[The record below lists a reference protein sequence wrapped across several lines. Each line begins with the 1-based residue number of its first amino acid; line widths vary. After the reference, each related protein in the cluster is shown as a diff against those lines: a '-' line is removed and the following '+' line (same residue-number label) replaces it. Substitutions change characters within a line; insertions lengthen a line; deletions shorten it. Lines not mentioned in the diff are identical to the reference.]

1 MAREAKASHDPVVP
15 TVETVRDA
23 HDRRLRDDASDRVGI
38 EASEVRM
45 AGPRRRSAVE
55 ACDRGNPANLL
66 AIEAR

>member
-1 MAREAKASHDPVVP
+1 MAREAKASHDRVVP

-23 HDRRLRDDASDRVGI
+23 QDRRQADDASDRLGI
-38 EASEVRM
+38 ETSEVRM
-45 AGPRRRSAVE
+45 AGLRRRPAVE

>member
-1 MAREAKASHDPVVP
+1 MTREAKASHDRVVP
-15 TVETVRDA
+15 TVQAVRDA
-23 HDRRLRDDASDRVGI
+23 QDRRQADDASDRLGI

-45 AGPRRRSAVE
+45 AGLRRRSAVE